1 MNTKSTIDLLIKV
14 QCPKNV
20 IAHCIAVSELANEM
34 AEHCDVDREIVITGA
49 LLHDIGYARS
59 NSVKHA
65 LIGAEM
71 AREFGLDGRIV
82 DIIERHI
89 GAGIPKEESEELGL
103 PKKDYMPKSLEEKI
117 VAHADNLT
125 HHTTQI
131 TIDEAIEAIQR
142 KLGKNHPSIERMK
155 RLHEELEEICGLRDI
170 LSSDKIS

>member
-1 MNTKSTIDLLIKV
+1 MNTKSTIDLLRKV
-14 QCPKNV
+14 QCPQNV

-34 AEHCDVDREIVITGA
+34 AEHCDADREIVITGA

-59 NSVKHA
+59 NSIKHA

-89 GAGIPKEESEELGL
+89 GAGIPREEAEELGL
-103 PKKDYMPKSLEEKI
+103 PKKDYIPKSLEEKI

-125 HHTTQI
+125 RHTTHI
-131 TIDEAIEAIQR
+131 TIDEAIETTQL
-142 KLGKNHPSIERMK
+142 KLGKDHPSIERMK